1 MKNWY
6 IYFVA
11 MMAIYGLGCN
21 RTTSKKQVMQIGPA
35 DAQCLNCDTL
45 GTTVR
50 MNMIQNHY
58 PLDTKNVYA
67 ILLNPKRKSLIF
79 GGDWTLQKWEN
90 GSWMGA
96 KMNGMYGFGDV
107 GMQLNFAPDYYCFS
121 YPVSCYRITSGKYR
135 IIQSFHDGRTENCF
149 TEKYYVMRTKLL
161 LGVLAWFAACTLQ
174 AQEVNDRYIEVTGT
188 SEIEI
193 VPDKIHYLI
202 EIREY
207 FEEEFDGKSKS
218 EEYRTKVPLG
228 QIEQQL
234 WKVLIDV
241 GIPKEAV
248 RTQEVGDYWRRQGQD
263 FLVSKKY
270 DITLTDFKQIDEIVK
285 RIDTR
290 GVNTMRI
297 GELENKDM
305 LVYHQKGKIEALKAA
320 QRKATYLVEALG
332 KKLGAV
338 IRIVEDGN
346 IGMSSLFSAQSNVR
360 ASDAASFDGF
370 RTIKRH
376 YSMQVRFEITD

>member
-1 MKNWY
+1 
-6 IYFVA
+6 
-11 MMAIYGLGCN
+11 
-21 RTTSKKQVMQIGPA
+21 
-35 DAQCLNCDTL
+35 
-45 GTTVR
+45 
-50 MNMIQNHY
+50 
-58 PLDTKNVYA
+58 
-67 ILLNPKRKSLIF
+67 
-79 GGDWTLQKWEN
+79 
-90 GSWMGA
+90 
-96 KMNGMYGFGDV
+96 
-107 GMQLNFAPDYYCFS
+107 
-121 YPVSCYRITSGKYR
+121 
-135 IIQSFHDGRTENCF
+135 
-149 TEKYYVMRTKLL
+149 MRTKLL

-320 QRKATYLVEALG
+320 QRKAAYLVEALG
-332 KKLGAV
+332 KKLGEV

-346 IGMSSLFSAQSNVR
+346 AGMSSFFSVQSNVR
-360 ASDAASFDGF
+360 ASDAVSFDGF
-370 RTIKRH
+370 RTIKKY

>member
-1 MKNWY
+1 M
-6 IYFVA
+6 
-11 MMAIYGLGCN
+11 
-21 RTTSKKQVMQIGPA
+21 
-35 DAQCLNCDTL
+35 
-45 GTTVR
+45 
-50 MNMIQNHY
+50 
-58 PLDTKNVYA
+58 
-67 ILLNPKRKSLIF
+67 
-79 GGDWTLQKWEN
+79 
-90 GSWMGA
+90 
-96 KMNGMYGFGDV
+96 
-107 GMQLNFAPDYYCFS
+107 
-121 YPVSCYRITSGKYR
+121 
-135 IIQSFHDGRTENCF
+135 
-149 TEKYYVMRTKLL
+149 
-161 LGVLAWFAACTLQ
+161 AWFAACTLQ

-320 QRKATYLVEALG
+320 QRKAAYLVEALG
-332 KKLGAV
+332 KKLGEV

-346 IGMSSLFSAQSNVR
+346 AGMSSFFSAQSNVR
-360 ASDAASFDGF
+360 ASDAVSFDGF
-370 RTIKRH
+370 RTIKKY

>member
-1 MKNWY
+1 
-6 IYFVA
+6 
-11 MMAIYGLGCN
+11 
-21 RTTSKKQVMQIGPA
+21 
-35 DAQCLNCDTL
+35 
-45 GTTVR
+45 
-50 MNMIQNHY
+50 
-58 PLDTKNVYA
+58 
-67 ILLNPKRKSLIF
+67 
-79 GGDWTLQKWEN
+79 
-90 GSWMGA
+90 
-96 KMNGMYGFGDV
+96 
-107 GMQLNFAPDYYCFS
+107 
-121 YPVSCYRITSGKYR
+121 
-135 IIQSFHDGRTENCF
+135 
-149 TEKYYVMRTKLL
+149 MRTKLL

-234 WKVLIDV
+234 WKGLIDV

-320 QRKATYLVEALG
+320 QRKAAYLVEALG
-332 KKLGAV
+332 KKLGEV

-346 IGMSSLFSAQSNVR
+346 AGMSSFFSAQSNVR
-360 ASDAASFDGF
+360 ASDAVSFDGF
-370 RTIKRH
+370 RTIKKY

>member
-1 MKNWY
+1 MK
-6 IYFVA
+6 
-11 MMAIYGLGCN
+11 
-21 RTTSKKQVMQIGPA
+21 
-35 DAQCLNCDTL
+35 
-45 GTTVR
+45 
-50 MNMIQNHY
+50 
-58 PLDTKNVYA
+58 
-67 ILLNPKRKSLIF
+67 
-79 GGDWTLQKWEN
+79 
-90 GSWMGA
+90 
-96 KMNGMYGFGDV
+96 
-107 GMQLNFAPDYYCFS
+107 
-121 YPVSCYRITSGKYR
+121 RIR
-135 IIQSFHDGRTENCF
+135 
-149 TEKYYVMRTKLL
+149 LL
-161 LGVLAWFAACTLQ
+161 LGAALFVFSLQ

-346 IGMSSLFSAQSNVR
+346 AGMSSLFSAQSNVR

-370 RTIKRH
+370 RTIKKH
-376 YSMQVRFEITD
+376 YSRQVRFEITD